1 MTARIPALA
10 ASRILVMA
18 VLAAASA
25 EITMPRAA
33 AQPAAPAIEPA
44 PEAIAEPAVRTFG
57 RLPDGREAHL
67 FTLAAGGWQA
77 TVTDYGAILT
87 GFRFPPPAGGP
98 ADSGVDVALGFDDLA
113 GYVAKHP
120 YFGATCGRIA
130 GRVGGA
136 AFELDGRTYTLAK
149 NLGATH
155 LHGGVEGFDKK
166 LWRGTPRLTERG
178 PAVELE
184 LVSPDG
190 EEGYPGRL
198 AVRTIYTLTPA
209 GELWVEMTA
218 TTSAPTIVNLAHH
231 SYWNLAGHASGSIA
245 DQELAVVADRY
256 LRLDAESVPTG
267 ELVPVEGTPF
277 DFRPERRPWARC
289 GPAIA
294 ALPQSDAPDAPRG
307 VDHCYAVRDWKPD
320 GGLRSVAT
328 FRDPASGRTLE
339 LLADQ
344 PGVQVYMGIYLDGT
358 LTGKQGA
365 VYRANGGLC
374 LETQKYPDSIHHPD
388 WPSWRL
394 EPGEVYRNT
403 MVHRFSR

>member
-136 AFELDGRTYTLAK
+136 AFELDG
-149 NLGATH
+149 
-155 LHGGVEGFDKK
+155 
-166 LWRGTPRLTERG
+166 
-178 PAVELE
+178 
-184 LVSPDG
+184 
-190 EEGYPGRL
+190 
-198 AVRTIYTLTPA
+198 
-209 GELWVEMTA
+209 
-218 TTSAPTIVNLAHH
+218 
-231 SYWNLAGHASGSIA
+231 
-245 DQELAVVADRY
+245 
-256 LRLDAESVPTG
+256 
-267 ELVPVEGTPF
+267 
-277 DFRPERRPWARC
+277 
-289 GPAIA
+289 
-294 ALPQSDAPDAPRG
+294 
-307 VDHCYAVRDWKPD
+307 
-320 GGLRSVAT
+320 
-328 FRDPASGRTLE
+328 
-339 LLADQ
+339 
-344 PGVQVYMGIYLDGT
+344 
-358 LTGKQGA
+358 
-365 VYRANGGLC
+365 
-374 LETQKYPDSIHHPD
+374 
-388 WPSWRL
+388 
-394 EPGEVYRNT
+394 
-403 MVHRFSR
+403 